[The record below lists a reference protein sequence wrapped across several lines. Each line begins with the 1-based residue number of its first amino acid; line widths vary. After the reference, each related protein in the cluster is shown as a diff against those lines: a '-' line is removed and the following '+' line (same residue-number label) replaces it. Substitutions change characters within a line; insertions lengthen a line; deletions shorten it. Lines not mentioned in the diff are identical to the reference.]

1 MNWMGKFLGTL
12 FGFMAFGPVGAVV
25 GLLVGGLFDRGL
37 NRPRLGGG
45 AAVRIQGTFFRT
57 TFMVMGHVCKADGR
71 VSPQEIRIAEQIMAQ
86 MALGP
91 EQRRQAIEYFT
102 QGKRGD
108 FDLSRALDEFRAV
121 CRWQPNLYRFFLE
134 VQIQA
139 AFADG
144 RLDQTTRD
152 VLLRI
157 AARLGLSPQDYARL
171 ESLLRGEQHQRAT
184 AGGPRRG
191 DLESAYQVLGVSKRA
206 SDGEIKKAYRRLMSQ
221 HHPDKLV
228 AKGLPEEMMTIAKEK
243 TQEIRAAY
251 EAIREARGLR

>member
-12 FGFMAFGPVGAVV
+12 FGFMAFGPVGAGV
-25 GLLVGGLFDRGL
+25 GLWVGGLFARGL

-171 ESLLRGEQHQRAT
+171 ESLLR
-184 AGGPRRG
+184 